1 MERGPNSENRITKTG
16 NFSQETTKKLENSK
30 EVNKNGK
37 RSHNKVVWQEKAEPA
52 RIEKRRQYVA
62 RS

>member
-1 MERGPNSENRITKTG
+1 MERGLNSENRITKTG

-37 RSHNKVVWQEKAEPA
+37 RSHNKVV
-52 RIEKRRQYVA
+52 
-62 RS
+62 